1 MSRAVSSNISTFK
14 VLAHAR
20 QKKLELL
27 GGSGSR
33 LLLIAM
39 PTTPGKAPPLSNVR
53 EELEEIEGIV
63 AKVETIHP
71 VVLNCPSTEVVMEEI
86 KTCDAVHFAC
96 HGVSNVRS
104 PSESHLLLR
113 NKDGTLDK
121 LTVGAISNM
130 NLEKAQIAFL
140 SSCGIA
146 KYVPED
152 PADESIYIGSGFQ
165 LAGFSHVLS
174 TQWVSNDEACRKVAG
189 GFYRNLFAER
199 AFNRDGRA
207 NGDHWQVR
215 AAFHHAVQDLRDKSR
230 NQPLY

>member
-1 MSRAVSSNISTFK
+1 MAVWYSRSFIRGNEKISWL
-14 VLAHAR
+14 VCV
-20 QKKLELL
+20 
-27 GGSGSR
+27 
-33 LLLIAM
+33 
-39 PTTPGKAPPLSNVR
+39 P
-53 EELEEIEGIV
+53 
-63 AKVETIHP
+63 
-71 VVLNCPSTEVVMEEI
+71 
-86 KTCDAVHFAC
+86 
-96 HGVSNVRS
+96 
-104 PSESHLLLR
+104 R

-140 SSCGIA
+140 SSCGTA
-146 KYVPED
+146 KDVPED

-207 NGDHWQVR
+207 GGDHWQVR
-215 AAFHHAVQDLRDKSR
+215 AAFHHAVQDLRDKNR
-230 NQPLY
+230 NQPLYWASFIHTGA